1 MFSFFSVVG
10 WLGTDR
16 LARSTPDR
24 ERVDRNCWHSHC
36 APLCAL
42 SLQPF
47 MGRACKTISAMLRDY
62 SVSDTPN
69 TKDLDDNFLVQ
80 VAGFKC
86 PCANSGLLG
95 TCYRSVASLHNQ
107 PLTLSIYLLGLR
119 VLFELGFTV
128 WLMCAMRYVRLYAY
142 GESDNLYA
150 ED

>member
-1 MFSFFSVVG
+1 MLSMFSFFSVVG

-16 LARSTPDR
+16 LARPTPDR
-24 ERVDRNCWHSHC
+24 KRVDRNCWHGHC

-86 PCANSGLLG
+86 PCATSVFLG
-95 TCYRSVASLHNQ
+95 TCYCSVASLHNQ
-107 PLTLSIYLLGLR
+107 PLTLSISRAEGALRAWVHGLADVCHEVR
-119 VLFELGFTV
+119 APLCV
-128 WLMCAMRYVRLYAY
+128 WGV
-142 GESDNLYA
+142 
-150 ED
+150 